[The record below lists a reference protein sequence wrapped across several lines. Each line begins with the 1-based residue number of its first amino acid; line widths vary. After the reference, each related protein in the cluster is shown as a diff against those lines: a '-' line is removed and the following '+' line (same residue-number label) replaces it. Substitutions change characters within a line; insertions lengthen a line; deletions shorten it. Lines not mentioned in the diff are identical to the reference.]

1 MLRTPIILKRT
12 NRKEKLDKETKKKW
26 EVEWKTGRD
35 GIVDIKI
42 INPKFKTYDMSISAL
57 HTLDKY
63 LEC

>member
-12 NRKEKLDKETKKKW
+12 NRKEKLDKETKKW